1 MLALRSAVNKGV
13 RKERRMATVAKS
25 NAFDSLKPKLQD
37 LKALETIGG
46 VLDHDQVPFNW
57 GEERKHQINKRT

>member
-1 MLALRSAVNKGV
+1 MLALRSAVNKGA
-13 RKERRMATVAKS
+13 RRERRMATVAKS
-25 NAFDSLKPKLQD
+25 NAFDNLKPKLQD

-57 GEERKHQINKRT
+57 GRKESIK